1 MEMIEPRKFYLVL
14 LLTFVLAGN
23 VTAQSQEYNLKQ
35 AQEYAVQHNYQ
46 ARNAVIDIALAV
58 KKIKETLSSGLPQA
72 EASIGYTNFINIP
85 TQLIPAEFFGGKPG
99 EYMEVQFGTKNNVSA
114 QAQLSQ
120 LVYSGSYFVGLKMSK
135 IAQEMTHL
143 QLEQVQQD
151 VRQAIASSYILCLV
165 AEKNRDLMAETITT
179 MESLVK
185 DSRAMQQK
193 GFMQE
198 TDVDKLT
205 LLLADLKTNQLNAAN
220 QIRNAYSLLKFNMG
234 LTITDEIKLTDNLDI
249 LLMAT
254 DPDGLLAQ
262 TFDANS
268 VIGAKMM
275 EAQSNLSKLQVKL
288 AQTEYQPVVSAFL
301 SQTENAQRNSFSFF
315 NSKEKWFPT
324 TIFGVNVGI
333 PIFSSGKRYY
343 KVQQANLNYEKSLN
357 TKRQV
362 NESIALG
369 ALTAKNNF
377 QVSVETFRNK
387 RENFELAKKIYA
399 KDQIRYKSGVASTTD
414 LNQTYNSLLQAQGT
428 YLGSIMD
435 LFTKKFELQKA
446 YNLL

>member
-1 MEMIEPRKFYLVL
+1 MIKPIKISFVL
-14 LLTFVLAGN
+14 LLALMLSG
-23 VTAQSQEYNLKQ
+23 TAKAQTQEFTLKQ
-35 AQEYAVQHNYQ
+35 AQDYAVLHNFQ
-46 ARNAVIDIALAV
+46 AKNAVIDIEIAV
-58 KKIKETLSSGLPQA
+58 KKIKESLASGLPQA
-72 EASIGYTNFINIP
+72 QASIGYTNFINLA
-85 TQLIPAEFFGGKPG
+85 TQLIPAEFFGGKKG
-99 EYMEVQFGTKNNVSA
+99 EFMEVQFGTKNNANA
-114 QAQLSQ
+114 QVQLSQ
-120 LVYSGSYFVGLKMSK
+120 LIYSGSYFVGLKMSK

-143 QLEQVQQD
+143 QMEKVQMD
-151 VRQAIASSYILCLV
+151 VKQAIASSYILCLV
-165 AEKNRDLMAETITT
+165 AEKNQELMKETITT
-179 MESLVK
+179 MEALVK
-185 DSRAMQQK
+185 DSKALMDK

-198 TDVDKLT
+198 TDVDKLS

-234 LTITDEIKLTDNLDI
+234 LTITDEIKLTENLDV
-249 LLMAT
+249 LLLAT
-254 DPDGLLAQ
+254 DPEGLLAQ
-262 TFDANS
+262 KFNQSENVTARL
-268 VIGAKMM
+268 M
-275 EAQSNLSKLQVKL
+275 EAQTGLSRLQIKL

-301 SQTENAQRNSFSFF
+301 SQTENAQRNAFSFF
-315 NSKEKWFPT
+315 DTKEKWYAT
-324 TIFGVNVGI
+324 SIFGVNIAV

-343 KVQQANLNYEKSLN
+343 KVQGANLDYEKSLN

-362 NESIALG
+362 NESLALG

-387 RENFELAKKIYA
+387 RDNFELAKKIYT

-446 YNLL
+446 YNQL